1 MPECFAPKIQGFGP
15 RFSQN
20 LAPNIPL
27 KPLPCLYLTFI
38 QQALIK
44 YNPSGLSKRVIWRKL
59 ATLSI
64 TLPKTNP
71 RTRSHKEAKSKPV
84 IVLRESVNKLRK
96 INPLTLATTFK
107 TNKGSVFSD
116 EQYTLLQSPALEPGI
131 KVQ

>member
-1 MPECFAPKIQGFGP
+1 MPECFAPKIQGFGL

-27 KPLPCLYLTFI
+27 NPLPCLYLTFI

-71 RTRSHKEAKSKPV
+71 RTRSHKEAKSQLV
-84 IVLRESVNKLRK
+84 ILLRESLNKLRK

-107 TNKGSVFSD
+107 TNKG
-116 EQYTLLQSPALEPGI
+116 
-131 KVQ
+131 